1 MIVLLVF
8 AFVSGIITILSPCI
22 LPVLPIV
29 LAGGSSGG
37 KARPFGVISGFVVS
51 FSFFTLA
58 LSAIVQA
65 LGVPADAMRYVAIA
79 LIVIFGLVMLIPKL
93 FAGFEIAVSRI
104 ASRGS
109 GAGSGRGISKPK
121 AGFWGGIPVG
131 LSLGLVWTPCVGPIM
146 ASVISLAL
154 SQKVDGGSIFVT
166 LAYTVGTA
174 IPMLAI
180 MLGGRALIAKV
191 PALSRNAGGI
201 QRVFG
206 VVMILMGV
214 ALAFQWDRQV
224 QTAVLRAFPS
234 YGAGLTT
241 IENLSPVKAALA
253 ARSLSPGSAGDAN
266 SGAALKIAVRAGTVF
281 SGAPVDPPGLN
292 SLDDFG
298 AAPDFV
304 AAGPWFNTGE
314 MPAGIPQPSAPLMIA
329 SLRGK
334 VVLVDFWTYS
344 CINCIRTI
352 PYLKTWYDA
361 YQDKGLV
368 IIGVHSPEFAFEKVS
383 TNVSRAMR
391 DLGVSWPVVQD
402 NDYAEWKA
410 YGNKYWPAHYFID
423 AKGRV
428 RYWHFGEGEYAE
440 SEAVI
445 KKLLAE
451 AGATVDRNIVSA
463 APLLLAALTPETYLG
478 YARGKGFASATNPVP
493 DKAIAYTPSRIP
505 SGGEWNL
512 KGTWTIAG
520 QYIAPQGAGTLWL
533 GFNAKDVYLVAEPVG
548 GSGAISA
555 FIDGVPTSGTD
566 DYRDGVVRPD
576 TSRLYHVVA
585 LNQGGAHIL
594 KLEVKGNVRLFSF
607 TFG

>member
-1 MIVLLVF
+1 
-8 AFVSGIITILSPCI
+8 
-22 LPVLPIV
+22 
-29 LAGGSSGG
+29 
-37 KARPFGVISGFVVS
+37 
-51 FSFFTLA
+51 
-58 LSAIVQA
+58 
-65 LGVPADAMRYVAIA
+65 MRYVAIA
-79 LIVIFGLVMLIPKL
+79 LIVLFGFVMLVPRL
-93 FAGFEIAVSRI
+93 FSGFELAVSRI
-104 ASRGS
+104 ASRTG
-109 GAGSGRGISKPK
+109 GAAPGRRLSKPS
-121 AGFWGGIPVG
+121 AGFWGGVPVG
-131 LSLGLVWTPCVGPIM
+131 LSIGLVWTPCVGPIM

-166 LAYTVGTA
+166 LAYTVGTS
-174 IPMLAI
+174 IPMLAV

-191 PALSRNAGGI
+191 PALSRNAGSI

-206 VVMILMGV
+206 VVMILMGA

-224 QTAVLRAFPS
+224 QAAVLRAFPS
-234 YGAGLTT
+234 YGAGLTA
-241 IENLSPVKAALA
+241 IESLAPVKSALA
-253 ARSLSPGSAGDAN
+253 ARSLSPGAATGTNAGNAM
-266 SGAALKIAVRAGTVF
+266 KIAAKANTVF
-281 SGAPVDPPGLN
+281 SGAPDDSPSSA
-292 SLDDFG
+292 SLGDFG
-298 AAPDFV
+298 AAPDFD
-304 AAGPWFNTGE
+304 AGGPWFNTEAG
-314 MPAGIPQPSAPLMIA
+314 PTGIPHPSAPLTIE

-352 PYLKTWYDA
+352 PYLKAWYDT
-361 YQDKGLV
+361 YKDKGLV

-383 TNVSRAMR
+383 ANVARAMR

-402 NDYAEWKA
+402 NDYSQWKA
-410 YGNKYWPAHYFID
+410 YGNEYWPAHYFID

-463 APLLLAALTPETYLG
+463 APAALAALTPETYLG
-478 YARGKGFASATNPVP
+478 YARGKGFASAVNPVP
-493 DKAIAYTPSRIP
+493 DRALAYRPSRVP

-512 KGTWTIAG
+512 EGTWTIAD

-548 GSGAISA
+548 GSGAIA
-555 FIDGVPTSGTD
+555 AYLDGAPTAGTG

-576 TSRLYHVVA
+576 TSRLYHVVG
-585 LNQGGAHIL
+585 LPQGGAHVL
-594 KLEVKGNVRLFSF
+594 KLEVRGSIRLFSF